1 MCQNFFLK
9 GIYVCVY
16 NLVLTHISNLY
27 ITIYIYM
34 PTIYYINTAHINVYM
49 IYLYLLYGFK
59 SMCNAIYNTKHL
71 FEILKR
77 ILLFLRYSK

>member
-1 MCQNFFLK
+1 
-9 GIYVCVY
+9 
-16 NLVLTHISNLY
+16 
-27 ITIYIYM
+27 M

-59 SMCNAIYNTKHL
+59 SMRNAIYNIKHL

-77 ILLFLRYSK
+77 IHLFLRYSK

>member
-1 MCQNFFLK
+1 
-9 GIYVCVY
+9 
-16 NLVLTHISNLY
+16 
-27 ITIYIYM
+27 M